1 MIKVAVKNFQSIA
14 SADLEIDGFT
24 VVTGKNNSGKSALL
38 RAVNSLFTNALG
50 SSFVRNGEDYCQV
63 TLGFDDGSTVSWKK
77 GDKIKPT
84 YWINGGEPIHCG
96 RNAPTELEQF
106 GVLPLKVGGREI
118 WPQIAPQFTGQVFLI
133 DMPGS
138 VMAEMVADVDRVSE
152 LNKALKN
159 CESDKRSNRSRL
171 KIRNEDY
178 HLLKTERAN
187 YDTLSDREE
196 HLARLQNERNELSFL
211 RGKIERLNSLR
222 ERYREFSEKV
232 FSLSNIHQQ
241 LSLSNSL
248 VSEQIRIEETANTV
262 RNYSTL
268 ERKYNKYDREVRK
281 LEGVSD
287 LSIPPTDPIK
297 DVRAKIKPLKP
308 LLDRRKKAEVVILT
322 YEKLKGLGIPDTDK
336 VVEVM
341 RRLKTLKELRGKRD
355 TLLSNIAKLENL
367 PTNDFNTP
375 NFSRLRDLVKT
386 RDYLHNAQNSVY
398 TTESII
404 ETTQSELQE
413 IEKHISKTL
422 SDHGECP
429 LCGED
434 V

>member
-1 MIKVAVKNFQSIA
+1 MIKVSVKNFQSIA

-38 RAVNSLFTNALG
+38 RSVNSLFTNALG

-159 CESDKRSNRSRL
+159 CDKDKRANRSKL

-178 HLLKTERAN
+178 QALKKDREI
-187 YDTLSDREE
+187 YDDLSDREE
-196 HLARLQNERNELSFL
+196 KLSELEIERNQISFL
-211 RGKIERLNSLR
+211 RGKIERLVSLR
-222 ERYREFSEKV
+222 DRFSISSEKV
-232 FSLSNIHQQ
+232 NALSNLNHHI
-241 LSLSNSL
+241 SLSNSL
-248 VSEQIRIEETANTV
+248 ISDQAEISDIDTKV
-262 RNYSTL
+262 RTYSVL
-268 ERKYNKYDREVRK
+268 GRKYSKFEREHRK
-281 LEGVSD
+281 LNGVEG
-287 LSIPPTDPIK
+287 LSAPSTDPIK
-297 DVRAKIKPLKP
+297 DVRSRIKPLKP
-308 LLDRRKKAEVVILT
+308 LLERKNRAESILLT
-322 YEKLKGLGIPDTDK
+322 FEKVGGIEVPDTNK
-336 VVEVM
+336 LVEVM
-341 RRLKTLKELRGKRD
+341 REIKSLKELRDRRQNV
-355 TLLSNIAKLENL
+355 LLSIANL
-367 PTNDFNTP
+367 QTLPSDEYETP
-375 NFSRLRDLVKT
+375 NSSKLNTLIEIKDL
-386 RDYLHNAQNSVY
+386 LQNAQNSVY
-398 TTESII
+398 KTESLI

-429 LCGED
+429 LCGEG